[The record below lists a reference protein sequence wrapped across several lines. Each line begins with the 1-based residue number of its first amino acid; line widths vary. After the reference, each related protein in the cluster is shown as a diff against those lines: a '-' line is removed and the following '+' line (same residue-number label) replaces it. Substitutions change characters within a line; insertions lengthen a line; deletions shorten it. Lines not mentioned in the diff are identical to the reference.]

1 MTHLPSP
8 ARAARS
14 CLVGQS
20 LAKLRSQANA
30 GCAHFSHS
38 RPMAMPGSLRHM
50 MRSGWCFAM
59 AAARYKARV
68 RSVRSAGAQ
77 RRAEGDDEATFRA
90 FHL

>member
-1 MTHLPSP
+1 
-8 ARAARS
+8 
-14 CLVGQS
+14 
-20 LAKLRSQANA
+20 
-30 GCAHFSHS
+30 
-38 RPMAMPGSLRHM
+38 MAMPGSLRHM